1 MERESLEEDGLSTS
15 SLLLKEVSTR
25 GNHGDPISSND
36 SSVTVLLVFSTLVA
50 VSGSFVTGCAVGFS
64 SPAMSGIKEDLG
76 LSAAAY
82 SLFGSMLTIG
92 GLVAALLNGTI
103 TDVIGRKRTMWLS
116 QILSTAGWL
125 SIVFTKNAWW
135 LDAGRALIGFGVGV
149 TVYVV
154 PVYIAEI
161 TPKNVRGAFASFN
174 QVRINLDHYVFALSC
189 QCVTFWSIFPEMQ
202 FMQACGFSLTYF
214 VGTIVSWRTLAL
226 IGGIPGVIQI
236 FSLYFIPE
244 SPRWLVKVGRRREFE
259 AALQRLRGKSA
270 DISREAADITVYT
283 ETFER
288 QSHSRFLDVFQKRY
302 AHSLTI
308 GLGLMLLQ
316 QFGGASAFSYY
327 ASSIF
332 ESADFSSSIGTRS
345 VAIVVMPAFAI
356 TVILTDK
363 AGRRPLLMVS
373 SAGMCLSCLIL
384 GLSFYMQDLHNC
396 KDVTPILVFLAILA
410 YFVSLSVG
418 MAGLPWILMSEIFPV
433 NVRGRAGS
441 MVSFAHWSCSWIM
454 SYTFN
459 FMFEWSA
466 TGTCFIFAG
475 VCGLAILFTVKLVPE
490 TKEQALE
497 EVQASLNHFSAVS

>member
-1 MERESLEEDGLSTS
+1 MEGLERERLGEDGLPT
-15 SLLLKEVSTR
+15 SLLFPKEVSA
-25 GNHGDPISSND
+25 HGSHGSSIMSSTDPA
-36 SSVTVLLVFSTLVA
+36 VTPLVVFSTLVV
-50 VSGSFVTGCAVGFS
+50 VSGSVVTGCAMGYS

-149 TVYVV
+149 TVYVA

-174 QVRINLDHYVFALSC
+174 QS
-189 QCVTFWSIFPEMQ
+189 
-202 FMQACGFSLTYF
+202 MQACGFSLAYF

-244 SPRWLVKVGRRREFE
+244 SPRWLVKVGRKREFE

-270 DISREAADITVYT
+270 DISQEAADITVYT

-345 VAIVVMPAFAI
+345 VAIVVMPAFAV
-356 TVILTDK
+356 TVIFTDK

-384 GLSFYMQDLHNC
+384 GLSFYMQDLHIC

-410 YFVSLSVG
+410 YFVTLSVG

-466 TGTCFIFAG
+466 PGTCFIFAG
-475 VCGLAILFTVKLVPE
+475 VCGLAILFTAKLVPE

-497 EVQASLNHFSAVS
+497 EMQASLNHFSAVS

>member
-15 SLLLKEVSTR
+15 SLLLKEVSNS
-25 GNHGDPISSND
+25 GNHGDSASSSD
-36 SSVTVLLVFSTLVA
+36 SSVTALLVFSTLVS
-50 VSGSFVTGCAVGFS
+50 VCGSLATGCAVGYS

-76 LSAAAY
+76 LSIAAY

-92 GLVAALLNGTI
+92 GLIAALLNGTI
-103 TDVIGRKRTMWLS
+103 TDMIGRKRTMWLS

-125 SIVFTKNAWW
+125 SIALTKNALW
-135 LDAGRALIGFGVGV
+135 LDAGRALIGFGVGI
-149 TVYVV
+149 TGYVV
-154 PVYIAEI
+154 HVYIAEI
-161 TPKNVRGAFASFN
+161 TPKKIRGAFASFN
-174 QVRINLDHYVFALSC
+174 S
-189 QCVTFWSIFPEMQ
+189 

-214 VGTIVSWRTLAL
+214 VGTIVSWRALAL

-244 SPRWLVKVGRRREFE
+244 SPRWLAKVGRKQEFE
-259 AALQRLRGKSA
+259 AVLQRLRGKST
-270 DISREAADITVYT
+270 DISREAADIRIYT

-288 QSHSRFLDVFQKRY
+288 QSRSRFLDVFRQRY
-302 AHSLTI
+302 ARSLTI

-327 ASSIF
+327 ASTIF
-332 ESADFSSSIGTRS
+332 ESADFSTSIGTRS
-345 VAIVVMPAFAI
+345 VAIVTMPALAV
-356 TVILTDK
+356 TVFLTDK

-373 SAGMCLSCLIL
+373 SAGMCLSCLSL
-384 GLSFYMQDLHNC
+384 GLSFYMQDLHKC
-396 KDVTPILVFLAILA
+396 KNVTPILVFLAILA

-418 MAGLPWILMSEIFPV
+418 MQGLPWILMSEIFPV

-441 MVSFAHWSCSWIM
+441 LVTFAHWSSSWIV

-459 FMFEWSA
+459 FMFQWSA
-466 TGTCFIFAG
+466 PGTFFILAG

-490 TKEQALE
+490 TKGRALE
-497 EVQASLNHFSAVS
+497 ELQASLAHFSAVS

>member
-1 MERESLEEDGLSTS
+1 MVRESREEDGLSTG
-15 SLLLKEVSTR
+15 SLLLIEASNCGSHVGSVS
-25 GNHGDPISSND
+25 SSD
-36 SSVTVLLVFSTLVA
+36 SSVTVLLGFSTLVS
-50 VSGSFVTGCAVGFS
+50 VCGSFVTGCAVGYS
-64 SPAMSGIKEDLG
+64 SPAMSGIMEDLG
-76 LSAAAY
+76 LSVAAY

-92 GLVAALLNGTI
+92 GLVAALINGTM
-103 TDVIGRKRTMWLS
+103 TDVLGRKRTMWLS
-116 QILSTAGWL
+116 QVLCTAGWL
-125 SIVFTKNAWW
+125 SIALTKNAWW

-149 TVYVV
+149 TSYVV

-161 TPKNVRGAFASFN
+161 TPKNVRGAFGSLN
-174 QVRINLDHYVFALSC
+174 HP
-189 QCVTFWSIFPEMQ
+189 IFLEMQ
-202 FMQACGFSLTYF
+202 CMNACGFSLTYF

-226 IGGIPGVIQI
+226 IGGIPCVIQI

-244 SPRWLVKVGRRREFE
+244 SPRWLVKVGREQEFE

-270 DISREAADITVYT
+270 DISQEAADIMFHT

-288 QSHSRFLDVFQKRY
+288 QSHSRFLDVFQRRY

-308 GLGLMLLQ
+308 GLGLMMLQ
-316 QFGGASAFSYY
+316 QLGGASAFSYY

-345 VAIVVMPAFAI
+345 VAIVLIPASAI

-373 SAGMCLSCLIL
+373 TAGMCLSCLIL
-384 GLSFYMQDLHNC
+384 GLSFYMQDLHNF

-410 YFVSLSVG
+410 YFVFLSVG
-418 MAGLPWILMSEIFPV
+418 MSGLPWVLMSEIFPV

-441 MVSFAHWSCSWIM
+441 ILTFAHWSCSWIT

-459 FMFEWSA
+459 FMFEWSTA
-466 TGTCFIFAG
+466 GTFFIFTG
-475 VCGLAILFTVKLVPE
+475 ICGLAILFTAKLVPE
-490 TKEQALE
+490 TKGQTLE
-497 EVQASLNHFSAVS
+497 EVQASLVHISAVS